1 MEPTGDY
8 LVLTHFEAM
17 TAFAFLVSVV
27 FAFLSQETRRDR
39 TVYFFR
45 TFGLFLATGIGLGW
59 LMYWFP

>member
-1 MEPTGDY
+1 
-8 LVLTHFEAM
+8 M

-39 TVYFFR
+39 TVYFIR